1 MRILFDTNV
10 LLDVL
15 LFRDP
20 WYQEG
25 YTLWQFHDRSRLK
38 GYVTATTVTDIFYV
52 CRRFATTEGAFA
64 AVRTCLTAF
73 PVIAVGQEKLERA
86 LQLPG
91 KDFEDNLQVVCA
103 DALNLEAIVTRNPT
117 DFAHSSIPVF
127 TPTAVLQ
134 TLNLID
140 N

>member
-25 YTLWQFHDRSRLK
+25 YTLWKFHDQSK
-38 GYVTATTVTDIFYV
+38 ISGYVTATTVTDIFYV
-52 CRRFATTEGAFA
+52 CRRFATIEGAFA

-73 PVIAVGQEKLERA
+73 PVIAVGREELERA
-86 LQLPG
+86 LKLTG
-91 KDFEDNLQVVCA
+91 KDFEDNLQMVCA
-103 DALNLEAIVTRNPT
+103 DLSDLEAIVTRNPS
-117 DFAHSSIPVF
+117 DFVHSVIPVF

-134 TLNLID
+134 TLSLID